1 MPLLADKRI
10 TVRNLR
16 YDPDTDTE
24 TEIYTV
30 LDGVSVHAKTVAA
43 AADDGLHACCVVQIR
58 IFSADTLSAPQSTP
72 DAPLPAG
79 DTYLEPAA
87 WAGADAAEA
96 AKAWTLRPGDRI
108 EYKGQTL
115 TLLAVHDNRG
125 LRRCPHWYAEAH

>member
-24 TEIYTV
+24 TEICTV

-43 AADDGLHACCVVQIR
+43 AADDGLHACCVAQIR

-79 DTYLEPAA
+79 DTYWSLPRGRALTPLQPPRRGRCVPATA
-87 WAGADAAEA
+87 SS
-96 AKAWTLRPGDRI
+96 TR
-108 EYKGQTL
+108 
-115 TLLAVHDNRG
+115 V
-125 LRRCPHWYAEAH
+125 RR